1 MIYSRKVE
9 EQLQVYQWHHNQQH
23 DNQQHRHEVSHPVA
37 DNIMYC
43 NVSNTMPSSTIA
55 TEA

>member
-37 DNIMYC
+37 VNIMYC
-43 NVSNTMPSSTIA
+43 NTMTSSTIA